1 MTWTFDELKDKVS
14 RAYDV
19 TLLCEILEINEE
31 ELLDRFEDKFLNNI
45 DIFEE
50 EIDNET

>member
-1 MTWTFDELKDKVS
+1 MSWTFDELKDKVA

-19 TLLCEILEINEE
+19 ILLCEILEISEE
-31 ELLDRFEDKFLNNI
+31 DILDRFEDRFLNNI
-45 DIFEE
+45 EVFEE

>member
-19 TLLCEILEINEE
+19 TLLCEILEVTEE

-50 EIDNET
+50 AIDNET

>member
-19 TLLCEILEINEE
+19 TLLCEILEITEE

>member
-19 TLLCEILEINEE
+19 TLLCEILEITEE

-50 EIDNET
+50 EIDNQT

>member
-1 MTWTFDELKDKVS
+1 MSWTFDELREKVS

-19 TLLCEILEINEE
+19 TLLCEILEITEE
-31 ELLDRFEDKFLNNI
+31 ELFDRFEDRFLNNI
-45 DIFEE
+45 EFFEE